1 MGYENDFVDEKP
13 VELDVDGRI
22 FKYKPT
28 TGGDENEW
36 LKDVMT
42 LDLATRTPMVD
53 WSIYNKKKLENVV
66 VIPYDKILINKI
78 ISIEKEWPDLT
89 TDERYLLLSKLKPGL
104 FDKLINAIKKV
115 DEPDLK
121 SVKNSQG

>member
-13 VELDVDGRI
+13 LIIDIEGRI

-28 TGGDENEW
+28 TGGDENNW
-36 LKDVMT
+36 LKEVMT
-42 LDLATRTPMVD
+42 IDEKTRTPIVD
-53 WSIYNKKKLENVV
+53 WSIYNKKKLENIVGV
-66 VIPYDKILINKI
+66 PYDKLLINKI
-78 ISIEKEWPDLT
+78 INVEKEWSQLS

-104 FDKLINAIKKV
+104 FDKLINAIKKI

-121 SVKNSQG
+121 TVKN